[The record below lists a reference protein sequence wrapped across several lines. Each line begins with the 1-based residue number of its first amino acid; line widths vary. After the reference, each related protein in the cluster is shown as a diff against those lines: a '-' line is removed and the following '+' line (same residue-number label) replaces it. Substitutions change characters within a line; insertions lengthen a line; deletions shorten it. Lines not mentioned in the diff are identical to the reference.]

1 MQENKKALSWL
12 NLAHFTNDVY
22 TGFINPIMPFI
33 AAKLGFTMAIATILL
48 AITQIC
54 SNMLQPI
61 FGFFADNMLKRFFI
75 FWGLILSS
83 FFIPLAPS
91 APNIYALTI
100 FMILG
105 CLGSSFFHPQSMGF
119 IKIFSGNN
127 LNKNMGIFV
136 SMGSLGF
143 AFGPLIA
150 AFITQVAS
158 LDKIFFTSF
167 FGITLALLMFI
178 FIPKLSCDKRTV
190 ISKDF
195 IQSFKEISAN
205 KQMKYLMLVSML
217 KTLVTNSSCVLLP
230 FLWKTMG
237 YTPFYIG
244 FALFLFVFAG
254 SIASFLSPKI
264 ESKLGSKSIIYL
276 SMWGTLP
283 LMIGFALTYK
293 EMPIFSLVLFSL
305 IGFITML
312 AQPVTLVWAQK
323 TLPEYKSVVAGII
336 NGFCWGIIAFFLTFL
351 GVIAEKFGIINVLIT
366 LTAIPVFAS
375 GFVKKLKEI

>member
-1 MQENKKALSWL
+1 MQENKKALAWL
-12 NLAHFTNDVY
+12 NTAHFTNDVY

-54 SNMLQPI
+54 SNMLQPV

-75 FWGLILSS
+75 FWGIILASL
-83 FFIPLAPS
+83 FIPLAPS
-91 APNIYALTI
+91 APNIYILTL
-100 FMILG
+100 FLILG
-105 CLGSSFFHPQSMGF
+105 CLGSSFFHPQSLGF
-119 IKIFSGNN
+119 IKIFSNDN

-150 AFITQVAS
+150 AFITQFAS
-158 LDKIFFTSF
+158 LDKIFYTSF
-167 FGITLALLMFI
+167 FGLTLALLMFA
-178 FIPKLSCDKRTV
+178 FVPKLSLTEQTIARKN
-190 ISKDF
+190 F
-195 IQSFKEISAN
+195 IKSFKEISTN

-230 FLWKTMG
+230 FLWKTMN

-254 SIASFLSPKI
+254 ALASFLSPKI
-264 ESKLGSKSIIYL
+264 ESKLGSKNIIYL
-276 SMWGTLP
+276 SLWGTLP
-283 LMIGFALTYK
+283 LMICFAFTYK
-293 EMPIFSLVLFSL
+293 TMPVLSLILFSL

-336 NGFCWGIIAFFLTFL
+336 NGFCWGIIAFCLTFL
-351 GVIAEKFGIINVLIT
+351 GFFAEKFGIINVLLV
-366 LTAIPVFAS
+366 LTTVPPLAS
-375 GFVKKLKEI
+375 GFVKNLKEF